1 MMIILREKKIFR
13 IISVILIVIFFSQ
26 QIAFARHEDLRR
38 EPNAA
43 DWLITLASGFLQG
56 RAVNPEW
63 SVLEIA
69 VYTYLVPRITNEIV
83 NTLHIKNQTIR
94 FLLSL
99 VISTLLSTRFEQ
111 AFTKTE
117 QLKQKAEEILKKYD
131 KLLTEDKYK
140 ELINEVAKGDNQ
152 AIDKL
157 ADELAKDPELSKL
170 LSELQVNPQQFKEIT
185 KKILSNEA
193 VQKSLSKGVE
203 NVTKEIQ
210 DIIKKEIDRLFKK
223 EELNKS
229 VAKAPFWKQPWENLK
244 SFFSKFFS
252 GRLSGETT
260 PWQKA
265 LQSAQQALIYG
276 LAKESLYQALKKI
289 DPHLAEFLSHEG
301 AILVTY
307 YYGFKQAEKNI
318 KKQLEQQQ
326 QSEIKESLIN
336 GLEALENLKKEFWE
350 DFKISFLAQGLET
363 LALMSDNDL
372 MKDLGWVFG
381 LGIRTILEPKL
392 DKKML
397 TEIEARLEARKE
409 SIEQEIGELHKQKEN
424 IEEISDEKKQEIESK
439 IEVLEALKRYT
450 EHQIKRLTMP
460 LRQRLTEATIAGLLS
475 IWMEKL
481 PDRITG
487 GDFTYVSPFDIY
499 LVSCGL
505 SGFLQGLFVKDN
517 NIFALPEERQD
528 LLSNLGNLSLPL
540 SDYLKPA
547 PEKRLSLALALM
559 DKAVVKATAQA
570 FTLGRA
576 QPKFIYDN
584 QGIPSYWTAEFL
596 PFTPDDLYRRYKF
609 VKLMT
614 IEGKGIED
622 VFMSQLMNAFH
633 NQAVSNIMDILNGN
647 IQKPYIQT
655 LSRRDNRIR
664 ELIRRI
670 EEYPRG
676 KELIEKLIDT
686 QNKEFGKRFLA
697 LWLSTNPVFLVG
709 ILESSPDTLKIID
722 EIPKEALGESQELL
736 YNLAQLRR
744 EFILDRSA
752 FVQGGAHWFILE
764 DSYEKEGEV
773 VDILQDLL
781 GGRHVLRREK
791 PVLSFESPLERPEFF
806 EPRFPTNFGEPQVAS
821 SNRPLISS
829 PEIPTSTNKLEQP
842 QPTIPNNLGD
852 PLTVFPKETPPG
864 PSKPYYTYTWMDKN
878 GDSWAYDNRTG
889 KVYIWDEKEG
899 TWKFVYDK
907 PPKLHN
913 KKISEFKGGIE
924 RAIETARKIY
934 VGQENELAQETIKF
948 LSVHPEVL
956 EEGLR
961 IFASLKAKELTG
973 QSSGEE
979 YEKAKQL
986 VVSQIWEKISN
997 NSKLDDK
1004 LTPQGQGRLFEAIRK
1019 LAKWDGK
1026 GKSPFTDPHRTKVF
1040 LLEHPDE
1047 ASEVIKNFINKY
1059 PDSTNKIKENAIR
1072 LGLTKILPRSLREK

>member
-38 EPNAA
+38 DPNAA

-83 NTLHIKNQTIR
+83 NALHIKNQTIR

-140 ELINEVAKGDNQ
+140 ELINEVAKGNKQ

-170 LSELQVNPQQFKEIT
+170 LSELKISPQQFKEIT
-185 KKILSNEA
+185 GNILSNEA
-193 VQKSLSKGVE
+193 VQKSLSKGAE

-210 DIIKKEIDRLFKK
+210 DIIKKEIDRVVKK

-252 GRLSGETT
+252 GRLPGETT

-265 LQSAQQALIYG
+265 LQSAQQAFIYG

-397 TEIEARLEARKE
+397 KELEARLEARKE

-528 LLSNLGNLSLPL
+528 LLSNLGNLPLPL

-584 QGIPSYWTAEFL
+584 QGIPYWTAEFL

-633 NQAVSNIMDILNGN
+633 NQAVSNIMDILNDN

-664 ELIRRI
+664 ELIRKI
-670 EEYPRG
+670 NEDPEG
-676 KELIEKLIDT
+676 KKLIKEFIAK
-686 QNKEFGKRFLA
+686 QNKEFGKQFLA
-697 LWLSTNPVFLVG
+697 LLSSMIDPVLINSVLLVG
-709 ILESSPDTLKIID
+709 ILKSSPDTLKIID

-791 PVLSFESPLERPEFF
+791 PVLSFESPLKRPEFF

-829 PEIPTSTNKLEQP
+829 PEIPTSTNE
-842 QPTIPNNLGD
+842 
-852 PLTVFPKETPPG
+852 
-864 PSKPYYTYTWMDKN
+864 PSKPPHYTYTWMDKN

-997 NSKLDDK
+997 NSKLNDK

-1047 ASEVIKNFINKY
+1047 ASEAIKNFINKY